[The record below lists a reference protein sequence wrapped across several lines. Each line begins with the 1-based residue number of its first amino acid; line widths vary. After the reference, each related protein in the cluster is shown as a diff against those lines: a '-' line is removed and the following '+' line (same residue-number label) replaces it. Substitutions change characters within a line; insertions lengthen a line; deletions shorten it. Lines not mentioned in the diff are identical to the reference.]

1 MMVTD
6 RIEEIYNLI
15 EELEVDSSLKRMFR
29 MVVNEMHLSPELIG
43 MYYNYD
49 EKLKK
54 SNAAILK
61 SI

>member
-1 MMVTD
+1 MVTD